1 MKHLKLLAGL
11 TALALLA
18 GLAGCGGAKEIDD
31 PADTK
36 GTEAGESIAEES
48 VSAESGSDEPSSAE
62 EVKKGPAEFKARY
75 ADEVND
81 VFLRSREFT
90 ADSSEYAVRILFS
103 TDRPVRD
110 FKLYNLELD
119 PDSEEVAF
127 KAAEF
132 YTLEEMVP
140 DESVIIIMTFAGDIP
155 NYGVSYVDTDGTEKI
170 FSVSQS
176 GEDGSIVL
184 DEIKTTSFDRTKG

>member
-1 MKHLKLLAGL
+1 MKHIRVLAFL
-11 TALALLA
+11 AALALFA
-18 GLAGCGGAKEIDD
+18 GLAGCGGADK
-31 PADTK
+31 ADETTLPEGAETSESLAGEDISRES
-36 GTEAGESIAEES
+36 GTE
-48 VSAESGSDEPSSAE
+48 EPGTAE

-132 YTLEEMVP
+132 YTLDDMVP
-140 DESVIIIMTFAGDIP
+140 DESVVITMTFAGDIP

-170 FSVSQS
+170 FSISQS

-184 DEIKTTSFDRTKG
+184 DEINAASFDRTKG